1 MAEERIVMFADPEE
15 MPGGTASGTKEP
27 EARVKTRAEVKP
39 VTTYRK
45 LIAFGKQFEV
55 EKDEDYKAAAMTFSE
70 EAGLI
75 ARMRQQLAEDGMTVK
90 KEYVKGRENVCVHPL
105 IQEIPKHVDCA
116 NRTLKILSDILAAR
130 GKRKVEEIDG
140 LSEFKL

>member
-1 MAEERIVMFADPEE
+1 MAEERIVMFTDPEE
-15 MPGGTASGTKEP
+15 MPAGAAAP
-27 EARVKTRAEVKP
+27 EAKKPKVRAEAKP

-45 LIAFGKQFEV
+45 LISFGKVFEV

-70 EAGLI
+70 EADLI
-75 ARMRQQLAEDGMTVK
+75 ARMRQQLADDGMTVT

-116 NRTLKILSDILAAR
+116 NRTLKILSDIIVAR
-130 GKRKVEEIDG
+130 GKRKTEEVDG
-140 LSEFKL
+140 LTEFKL